1 MVLIFD
7 NGKLKKKD
15 ENVWTGRIV
24 GTAVFEVEIK

>member
-24 GTAVFEVEIK
+24 GTTVFEVEIK